1 MKYRIMEQ
9 KFNIEAIG
17 KRRSIRKYD
26 RTRPVEREKLQQLIR
41 AAMYAPTARNLQPWQ
56 FVVITDRELLDRIPE
71 VHPYSLMMREATAA
85 IVVCGDREKDPS
97 DFYLVQ
103 NGSAATQN
111 ILLEAWAL
119 GLGTVWLGVYGRP
132 ERVEGISRLFA
143 LPDTILPISLIAV
156 GYPMEEKSTPE
167 RFQSEL
173 IYENR
178 FGNLWRNAENK

>member
-1 MKYRIMEQ
+1 MEQ

-17 KRRSIRKYD
+17 LRRSIRKYD
-26 RTRPVEREKLQQLIR
+26 RSRPVEREKLEQLIC
-41 AAMYAPTARNLQPWQ
+41 AAMYAPTARNLQPWH
-56 FVVITDRELLDRIPE
+56 FLVITDRKLLDRIPE

-85 IVVCGDREKDPS
+85 ILVCGDREKDPN

-111 ILLEAWAL
+111 ILLEAFAM

-132 ERVEGISRLFA
+132 ERQEGISRLFA

-156 GYPMEEKSTPE
+156 GYPLEEKPVPE
-167 RFQSEL
+167 RFQPEL
-173 IYENR
+173 IHENT
-178 FGNLWRNAENK
+178 FGNLWKTAENK